1 MITLRNKL
9 YESLLDDEDNL
20 INSGDLATIF
30 SKYNIDG
37 KFEIKEK
44 SGKIYIENKY
54 GPPLRNNTEYISYN
68 KEFILKMIEASKFI
82 FNNADIFSNEIEYCS
97 RLNIQDD
104 TTANFIGCDSE
115 IKFNNVDGLYI
126 NCLGESKNPIQNKIV
141 KNIHLKNI
149 GVVHLNVHYSKH
161 VKWIGELLKNT
172 KIDDLSLMDSHTL
185 DFLSDF
191 KNMEID
197 NVIIRGSLIF
207 NSDSV
212 KTYIPDLFIDLF
224 DDFLKN
230 NKIGK
235 IIVNSSRPKKVKK
248 DNGIFMN
255 KSTFEL
261 VKVKNR
267 YKLV

>member
-1 MITLRNKL
+1 MISLNKYL
-9 YESLLDDEDNL
+9 NESLLDDEEEL
-20 INSGDLATIF
+20 VNSGDLATIF
-30 SKYNIDG
+30 SKYIIDG

-44 SGKIYIENKY
+44 SGKIYIENRR
-54 GPPLRNNTEYISYN
+54 GLPLRNNSEYISFDR
-68 KEFILKMIEASKFI
+68 ESILKMIEISKFI
-82 FNNADIFSNEIEYCS
+82 FNNADIFGNEIEYCD

-104 TTANFIGCDSE
+104 TTANIIGCDSE
-115 IKFNNVDGLYI
+115 IKFNNVDNLSI

-149 GVVHLNVHYSKH
+149 GVAQLNVHYSKQ
-161 VKWIGELLKNT
+161 VKWIGKLLENT
-172 KIDDLSLMDSHTL
+172 KISDLSLMNSYTL

-197 NVIIRGSLIF
+197 TVIIKGSLIF
-207 NSDSV
+207 NSNSV
-212 KTYIPDLFIDLF
+212 KTYIPDIFTDLF

-235 IIVNSSRPKKVKK
+235 IIINSFKPKKVKK

-261 VKVKNR
+261 VKAKNR
-267 YKLV
+267 YKLI

>member
-1 MITLRNKL
+1 MLNLKDKL
-9 YESLLDDEDNL
+9 NESLLDDEDDL

-30 SKYNIDG
+30 NKYNIDG
-37 KFEIKEK
+37 NFEIKEK
-44 SGKIYIENKY
+44 SGKIYIENIH
-54 GPPLRNNTEYISYN
+54 GFPLRNNTEYISSN
-68 KEFILKMIEASKFI
+68 KEIILKMIEVSKFI
-82 FNNADIFSNEIEYCS
+82 FNNADAFGNEIERCD

-104 TTANFIGCDSE
+104 TTANVIGCDSK

-126 NCLGESKNPIQNKIV
+126 NCLGKSKNSIQNKIV
-141 KNIHLKNI
+141 KNIHLQNI
-149 GVVHLNVHYSKH
+149 GTVQLSVHHSEQ
-161 VKWIGELLKNT
+161 VKWVGKLLENT
-172 KIDDLSLMDSHTL
+172 KISDLSLMNSYTL

-197 NVIIRGSLIF
+197 TVIIKGSLIF

-235 IIVNSSRPKKVKK
+235 IIIHSSRPKKVKK

-261 VKVKNR
+261 VKVKDR

>member
-1 MITLRNKL
+1 MITLRNKF
-9 YESLLDDEDNL
+9 YESLLDDEDDL

-44 SGKIYIENKY
+44 SGKIYIENRY
-54 GPPLRNNTEYISYN
+54 GFPLRNNTEYSTN
-68 KEFILKMIEASKFI
+68 KEFILKMIETSKFI
-82 FNNADIFSNEIEYCS
+82 FNNADVFGNEIEYCG

-104 TTANFIGCDSE
+104 DTADIIGCTSE
-115 IKFNNVDGLYI
+115 IKFNNIDGLFI
-126 NCLGESKNPIQNKIV
+126 NCFGESKNPIQNKIV

-149 GVVHLNVHYSKH
+149 GVVQLNVYYYKH
-161 VKWIGELLKNT
+161 TKWICELLKNT
-172 KIDDLSLMDSHTL
+172 KIGDLSLMNSNTL

-191 KNMEID
+191 KNMKID
-197 NVIIRGSLIF
+197 TVIIKGSLIF

-235 IIVNSSRPKKVKK
+235 IIINSSKPKKVKK

-255 KSTFEL
+255 KSTFEII
-261 VKVKNR
+261 KVKNR